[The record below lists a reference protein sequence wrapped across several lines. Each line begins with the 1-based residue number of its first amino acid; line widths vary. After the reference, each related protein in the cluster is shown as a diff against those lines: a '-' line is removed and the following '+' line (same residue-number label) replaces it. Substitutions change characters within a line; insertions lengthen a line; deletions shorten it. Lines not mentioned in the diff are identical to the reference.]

1 MMIDPDNET
10 HNDYHEPVKGS
21 ASAKTIPELQQN
33 EANFFYHDIPLVV
46 EGRLQ
51 LPLPF
56 RNQRLFF
63 QSKGVG
69 GCPDKCL
76 TCIDFLD

>member
-21 ASAKTIPELQQN
+21 TSAKTIPELQQN

-46 EGRLQ
+46 EGRL
-51 LPLPF
+51 
-56 RNQRLFF
+56 
-63 QSKGVG
+63 
-69 GCPDKCL
+69 
-76 TCIDFLD
+76 